1 MYNKLF
7 LIIFAGILMT
17 GNALADD
24 QIRSAMSAAPA
35 SVSANAKVID
45 WNFKT
50 LREGN
55 NGWTCLPDRPDTPGN
70 DPWCVNEPWL
80 NFLKAY
86 VKKEKPTYTEI
97 GFAYNFSLGSVGK
110 KIVENGQIFNSAQIK
125 SRT

>member
-45 WNFKT
+45 
-50 LREGN
+50 
-55 NGWTCLPDRPDTPGN
+55 
-70 DPWCVNEPWL
+70 
-80 NFLKAY
+80 Y
-86 VKKEKPTYTEI
+86 
-97 GFAYNFSLGSVGK
+97 
-110 KIVENGQIFNSAQIK
+110 IF
-125 SRT
+125 